1 MFTMILIDTMISV
14 VYCCT
19 YRDVISTSF
28 PFLKLLK
35 IFIYFP
41 NIFKKVGEKGKSR
54 RNTGFEKARR
64 LKFSYYEI
72 LVAL

>member
-19 YRDVISTSF
+19 YRDSISTSF

-41 NIFKKVGEKGKSR
+41 NIFKKVGEKRKR
-54 RNTGFEKARR
+54 RNIGFEKARR
-64 LKFSYYEI
+64 LKCSYYEI